1 MAADRPTVVARRLR
15 NEELPAAVA
24 VLARGMRDNPG
35 HVAAFGDDPERR
47 RRSLQRTFF
56 ALFRVMGTHERICG
70 VNGDTITGV
79 AAIAAPGTCRPTAW
93 QKTQMASLLA
103 PLGARRLARVL
114 AWQGVWREHD
124 PEQPHSHFGPLAVDA
139 HLQGRGIGS
148 RLMREYTRRLDAAG
162 RLGYLETDKP
172 ENVVFYERH
181 GFVVTGEAP
190 VLGNPNW
197 FMRREPRHP

>member
-1 MAADRPTVVARRLR
+1 
-15 NEELPAAVA
+15 
-24 VLARGMRDNPG
+24 
-35 HVAAFGDDPERR
+35 
-47 RRSLQRTFF
+47 
-56 ALFRVMGTHERICG
+56 
-70 VNGDTITGV
+70 
-79 AAIAAPGTCRPTAW
+79 
-93 QKTQMASLLA
+93 MASLLA

-148 RLMREYTRRLDAAG
+148 RLMGEYTRRLDAAG
-162 RLGYLETDKP
+162 QLGYLETDKP

-197 FMRREPRHP
+197 FMCREQRPRRRNGSPSGRRFSTPRPEWGDGHTASWDS

>member
-1 MAADRPTVVARRLR
+1 MAADHSTVVTRRLR

-47 RRSLQRTFF
+47 RRSLQRLFS
-56 ALFRVMGTHERICG
+56 ALFRVTQMQQLCAVHD
-70 VNGDTITGV
+70 NTITGV

-103 PLGARRLARVL
+103 PLGARRLTRLL
-114 AWQGVWREHD
+114 AWQRVWRAHD
-124 PEQPHSHFGPLAVDA
+124 PDQPHSHFGPLAVDA
-139 HLQGRGIGS
+139 HVQGRGIGS
-148 RLMREYTRRLDAAG
+148 QLMREYTRRLDAAG
-162 RLGYLETDKP
+162 QLGYLETDKP

-181 GFVVTGEAP
+181 GFVVNGEAP

>member
-1 MAADRPTVVARRLR
+1 
-15 NEELPAAVA
+15 
-24 VLARGMRDNPG
+24 MRDNPG

-47 RRSLQRTFF
+47 RRSLQRMFS
-56 ALFRVMGTHERICG
+56 ALFRVMRTHERICA

-93 QKTQMASLLA
+93 QKTRMASLLA

-162 RLGYLETDKP
+162 QLGYLETDKP